1 MNRLPMW
8 GAGYAVVRIAE
19 VVDGDPDR
27 EGERQRDAGE
37 GPGRENLPITAS
49 ISVTGSVI
57 SSSAPLL
64 LLCPQTHGDRRHEER
79 YNHGWKKKGCR
90 SAWPRS

>member
-1 MNRLPMW
+1 
-8 GAGYAVVRIAE
+8 
-19 VVDGDPDR
+19 
-27 EGERQRDAGE
+27 
-37 GPGRENLPITAS
+37 LPITAS